1 MLHLF
6 KKNPCIL
13 NKGLNVL
20 AKIIW
25 LEIRLMKKNNFP
37 QILPEKKLIL
47 KNKNKSKDI
56 EYITKVSLHPREGLK
71 RKKIIKQEPEIQY

>member
-1 MLHLF
+1 
-6 KKNPCIL
+6 
-13 NKGLNVL
+13 
-20 AKIIW
+20 
-25 LEIRLMKKNNFP
+25 MKKNNFP

-56 EYITKVSLHPREGLK
+56 EYITKVSLHLREGLK